1 MLDLYGPDNL
11 DWNELLF
18 VGMGNRIKSDDG
30 VGIIIAE
37 GLVEKGI
44 KNVIIA
50 ENSIENYL
58 GKINLH
64 PSDTVIIIDA
74 VDQNEAPGFYGL
86 LPISKIINTT
96 SNTHNL
102 SLSTISSFL
111 SARQKWVLAIQP
123 EKVSFGFEL
132 SEKILRTAEKIIDDI
147 IWKTNSD
154 RKNSVV

>member
-1 MLDLYGPDNL
+1 MLDLYEPDNR

-18 VGMGNRIKSDDG
+18 VGMGNRIRSDDG

-37 GLVEKGI
+37 GLVEKGV

-58 GKINLH
+58 GKINHH

-74 VDQNEAPGFYGL
+74 VDQNEAPGFHGL
-86 LPISKIINTT
+86 LPISKIVNTT

-102 SLSTISSFL
+102 SLNTISSFL
-111 SARQKWVLAIQP
+111 TARQKWVLAIQP

-132 SEKILRTAEKIIDDI
+132 SEKIQRKAEKIIADI
-147 IWKTNSD
+147 IKKTKSS
-154 RKNSVV
+154 KNNL